1 MTGASF
7 RSSCVFSC
15 FFFFGGNFE
24 CRAAIRRVARARVS
38 EQDTGFT
45 DVSERILDDH
55 ADERQTG
62 EKTIVVV
69 CDLCSIVEGKG
80 RNNEG

>member
-1 MTGASF
+1 MS
-7 RSSCVFSC
+7 
-15 FFFFGGNFE
+15 
-24 CRAAIRRVARARVS
+24 RVS

-62 EKTIVVV
+62 EKTIVV
-69 CDLCSIVEGKG
+69 CDLYSIVEGKG